1 MQNIKILVAAHKPD
15 KIYQD
20 NIYTPIQVGKEI
32 SKYNLNILS
41 DNIGDNISKKNPMY
55 CELTALYW
63 AWKNLRNIDFIGLC
77 HYRRYFDFHKQTHWY
92 LPISIMPT
100 QAMQHFDFSIPSSV
114 FNKLKQGNIIV
125 SKKEILRESLYTHY
139 CIFHISDDIRTL
151 KKVIEEQNDYQYI
164 QAFNKVM
171 LQDSFSPYNMFIMSW
186 NEFDKYCTWLF
197 SVLSKVENKIDISNY
212 NNVQRRIYGYM
223 AERLLNIYIEAQ
235 NIKTYKYPVVQF
247 TDSLTLNNQSFIEY
261 CIKSSI
267 KKISHLFSLPPANF

>member
-1 MQNIKILVAAHKPD
+1 
-15 KIYQD
+15 
-20 NIYTPIQVGKEI
+20 
-32 SKYNLNILS
+32 
-41 DNIGDNISKKNPMY
+41 
-55 CELTALYW
+55 
-63 AWKNLRNIDFIGLC
+63 
-77 HYRRYFDFHKQTHWY
+77 
-92 LPISIMPT
+92 MPT

-114 FNKLKQGNIIV
+114 LNKLKQGNIIV

-197 SVLSKVENKIDISNY
+197 SVLSKVENKINISNY

>member
-1 MQNIKILVAAHKPD
+1 M
-15 KIYQD
+15 Y
-20 NIYTPIQVGKEI
+20 
-32 SKYNLNILS
+32 LS
-41 DNIGDNISKKNPMY
+41 E
-55 CELTALYW
+55 CLL
-63 AWKNLRNIDFIGLC
+63 
-77 HYRRYFDFHKQTHWY
+77 
-92 LPISIMPT
+92 
-100 QAMQHFDFSIPSSV
+100 
-114 FNKLKQGNIIV
+114 
-125 SKKEILRESLYTHY
+125 
-139 CIFHISDDIRTL
+139 RTL

-247 TDSLTLNNQSFIEY
+247 TDSQTLNNQSFIEY